1 MKIYTKTGDDGQ
13 TSILGGRRVSK
24 SIVRLEVIG
33 CLDELN
39 GQIGLIVS
47 NLSSFEKE
55 NNSEKVVLGIHSN
68 LRRLQGELFE
78 LGADIATPFNASTSL
93 QKSISRIPAKY
104 IAKLEFEI
112 DEADK
117 KLTPLKNF
125 ILPGGHKIAANIQI
139 ARSIARRA
147 ERNLVRLQKGAKVNP
162 NTLKY
167 LNRLS
172 DWLFIQ
178 ARLINKITKTEE
190 TIWK

>member
-1 MKIYTKTGDDGQ
+1 MKLYTKTGDKGQ

-39 GQIGLIVS
+39 GQLGLIVAKLKIAEIES
-47 NLSSFEKE
+47 VGGLPENLER
-55 NNSEKVVLGIHSN
+55 I
-68 LRRLQGELFE
+68 QGELFE

-104 IAKLEFEI
+104 IIKLEKEI
-112 DEADK
+112 DETDDK
-117 KLTPLKNF
+117 LKPLKNF
-125 ILPGGHKIAANIQI
+125 ILPGGHEIAAELQI
-139 ARSIARRA
+139 ARAITRRA
-147 ERNLVRLQKGAKVNP
+147 ERNLVRLQKGAKINE

-172 DWLFIQ
+172 DWLFAQ
-178 ARLINKITKTEE
+178 ARLVNTVTKTEE
-190 TIWK
+190 VVWS